1 MLPVEVAFVSYDP
14 RAQTA
19 IVFLRERSE
28 DDETALEGE
37 SEAVPVEE
45 DSGDSD
51 VDERRLLPICI
62 GLPEASAIYTKIE
75 GKEVQRPMTHDLL
88 AQTIEALGGNVSAVV
103 VHSLEKVVFHGR
115 IDVETDGG
123 VVELDSRPSDAIALA
138 LRVEAPI
145 FVAEAVMDES
155 AILESDIREIGE
167 SGESLKDFLEVTDED
182 SYVKV

>member
-19 IVFLRERSE
+19 IVFLRERIE
-28 DDETALEGE
+28 DEETALEAE
-37 SEAVPVEE
+37 PEAAAEE
-45 DSGDSD
+45 DAGDAEA
-51 VDERRLLPICI
+51 DERRLLPICI

-75 GKEVQRPMTHDLL
+75 GKDSPRPMTHDLL
-88 AQTIEALGGNVSAVV
+88 AQAIEALGGRVSAVV

-145 FVAEAVMDES
+145 YVAEAVMDES
-155 AILESDIREIGE
+155 AILESDIREMGE
-167 SGESLKDFLEVTDED
+167 ADESLKDFLEVADED
-182 SYVKV
+182 SYVKI